1 MGSKS
6 ALVVDDSKSA
16 RFALRRHLEHHAYQV
31 ETAESAEE
39 ALDLLKRSQPGV
51 IFLDHVMPGIDGFE
65 ALQQIRSNPVT
76 GKIPVVICSSN
87 EGEEFTRQARSRGAS
102 DVLQKPPSRDRLA
115 QILARLSQT
124 APPAAAA
131 RPAPA
136 RAGSNGAR
144 ARDFSAE
151 LAAIKQRL
159 AAAAATP
166 GPAAAAAAP
175 ADYQALQRQI
185 VALEQNLLAQL
196 SELSRQVERLI
207 QQQPLQERQLEAL
220 VARVA
225 QATAAQLLEH
235 LRADASP
242 RARRAG

>member
-16 RFALRRHLEHHAYQV
+16 RFALRRHLEHHSYQV
-31 ETAESAEE
+31 ETADSAEE
-39 ALDLLKRSQPGV
+39 ALSMLKRNQPEV
-51 IFLDHVMPGIDGFE
+51 IFLDHFMPGIDGFE
-65 ALQQIRSNPVT
+65 ALQKIRSNPVT

-87 EGEEFTRQARSRGAS
+87 EGEEFTRQARSCGAI

-115 QILARLSQT
+115 QLLDRLSRAT
-124 APPAAAA
+124 SATAA

-136 RAGSNGAR
+136 RPSSNGVQT
-144 ARDFSAE
+144 RDFSAE
-151 LAAIKQRL
+151 LAVIKQRL

-166 GPAAAAAAP
+166 GPAAPAAEP

-196 SELSRQVERLI
+196 SELSRQLDRLI
-207 QQQPLQERQLEAL
+207 QQHPLQERQLEAL
-220 VARVA
+220 VTRVA
-225 QATAAQLLEH
+225 ERTAEQLLEH
-235 LRADASP
+235 LGTGANP
-242 RARRAG
+242 RTRRAG